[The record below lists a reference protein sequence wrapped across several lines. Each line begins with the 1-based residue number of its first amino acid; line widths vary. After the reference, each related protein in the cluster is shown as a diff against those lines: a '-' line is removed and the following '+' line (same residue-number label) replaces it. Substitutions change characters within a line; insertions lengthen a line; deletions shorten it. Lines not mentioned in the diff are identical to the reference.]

1 MYSHICYIYNTSF
14 KSLLVFVAMLL
25 TALTSAVL
33 SMVARSV

>member
-1 MYSHICYIYNTSF
+1 MYSHICYIYNISV

-25 TALTSAVL
+25 TASTSAVL